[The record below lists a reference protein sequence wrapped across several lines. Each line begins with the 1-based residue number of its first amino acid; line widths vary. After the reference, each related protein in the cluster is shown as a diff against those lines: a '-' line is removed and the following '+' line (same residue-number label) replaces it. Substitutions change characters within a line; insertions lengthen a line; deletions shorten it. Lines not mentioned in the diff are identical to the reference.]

1 MGEWQLLE
9 NIQKQQQI
17 LYGLKQIN
25 MLWSCTLGGFSGR
38 TEFIAVFKCNK
49 LLNFTA
55 SQNLFIHLWTFLL
68 SFFLFMF
75 SSLARHI
82 AHLYME
88 YIAYAFQYVQ
98 LFELKLRI
106 FVAILLYGRE
116 LKLVCL
122 DSIYKM
128 KCSWL
133 I

>member
-1 MGEWQLLE
+1 
-9 NIQKQQQI
+9 
-17 LYGLKQIN
+17 
-25 MLWSCTLGGFSGR
+25 
-38 TEFIAVFKCNK
+38 
-49 LLNFTA
+49 
-55 SQNLFIHLWTFLL
+55 
-68 SFFLFMF
+68 
-75 SSLARHI
+75 
-82 AHLYME
+82 ME